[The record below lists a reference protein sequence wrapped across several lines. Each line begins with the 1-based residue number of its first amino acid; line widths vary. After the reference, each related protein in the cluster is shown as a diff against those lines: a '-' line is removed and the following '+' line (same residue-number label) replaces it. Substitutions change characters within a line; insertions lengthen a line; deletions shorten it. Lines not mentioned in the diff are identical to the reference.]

1 MAKVKEN
8 REHIILKDQEIDAT
22 GKSLGRISSEI
33 AGLLIGKDGLDFSRN
48 KIPNR
53 KVKIKNA
60 SKIEIENKKQE
71 QKKLKSYSGFPSGLK
86 EETLGKFIKRRGISE
101 TLKKTVYGMLPKNK
115 LRQRMIKNLIISE

>member
-86 EETLGKFIKRRGISE
+86 EETLGKFIKRRGIS
-101 TLKKTVYGMLPKNK
+101 
-115 LRQRMIKNLIISE
+115 